1 MRFMVLVKATKAS
14 EAGALPD
21 AKMLAE
27 MGRYN
32 EELIKAGILL
42 DGNGLQPSSKGAK
55 VRISGDKRTVVDG
68 PFTEAKELVAG
79 YWMFQC
85 KSLEEC
91 IEWVRRS
98 PNPDPTGADHDIE
111 IRQVFEMNDFPDV
124 PPEVKAQEEA
134 FARSRQK

>member
-1 MRFMVLVKATKAS
+1 MRFMVMVKATKES

-32 EELIKAGILL
+32 EELIKAGVLL
-42 DGNGLQPSSKGAK
+42 DGNGLQPSSKGK
-55 VRISGDKRTVVDG
+55 RVRISGDKRSVVDG

-79 YWMFQC
+79 YWLFQC

-91 IEWVRRS
+91 VEWVKRS
-98 PNPDPTGADHDIE
+98 PNPDATGADHEIE
-111 IRQVFEMNDFPDV
+111 IRQIFELSDFPDV
-124 PPEVKAQEEA
+124 PPEVKAQEEH
-134 FARSRQK
+134 FAKRNK